1 MKERSSGQ
9 ETAVIFFLQQVS
21 KNFSIFFENEKST
34 ISGVSIKVGNRQ
46 SIAAWNTPNSRL
58 PCLIF
63 ALGLSRHRQLYF
75 EKVIEPQRS
84 FFGLRILTS

>member
-21 KNFSIFFENEKST
+21 KNFSILFENEKST

-46 SIAAWNTPNSRL
+46 SIA
-58 PCLIF
+58 

-84 FFGLRILTS
+84 FFGLRIFNFLIKGSTLIRFN

>member
-21 KNFSIFFENEKST
+21 KSIFFENEKST

-46 SIAAWNTPNSRL
+46 SIAA
-58 PCLIF
+58 
-63 ALGLSRHRQLYF
+63 
-75 EKVIEPQRS
+75 
-84 FFGLRILTS
+84 

>member
-21 KNFSIFFENEKST
+21 KKNSIFFENEKST

-46 SIAAWNTPNSRL
+46 SIAA
-58 PCLIF
+58 
-63 ALGLSRHRQLYF
+63 
-75 EKVIEPQRS
+75 
-84 FFGLRILTS
+84 

>member
-46 SIAAWNTPNSRL
+46 SIAA
-58 PCLIF
+58 
-63 ALGLSRHRQLYF
+63 
-75 EKVIEPQRS
+75 
-84 FFGLRILTS
+84 

>member
-21 KNFSIFFENEKST
+21 KSIFFENEKST

-63 ALGLSRHRQLYF
+63 ALGLSCHRQLYF
-75 EKVIEPQRS
+75 EKVIEPQRG
-84 FFGLRILTS
+84 FFRLRILTS